1 MFFFMQILSIGGAFQ
16 AFCFEILPIFG
27 RRSPCVDSYFSSV
40 FKPPFKRY
48 PSFSVEFSKET
59 NTVLFFSGV
68 RNNNITR
75 KKQSKYDII
84 FLGFQP
90 LCFLCFFVEVQF
102 KKNRPHPGI
111 YWNLLF
117 EYVCGCSSTLWRS
130 HQNGDVDWWSNV
142 AGWRRGFGWG
152 VDPGLVGQIWTW
164 ISQKQTTRGC
174 RIFQGSRTDI
184 LKDSYRC
191 RAKCLDW
198 RVIFWKEITSKE

>member
-102 KKNRPHPGI
+102 KKKSAASR
-111 YWNLLF
+111 NLLKPSF
-117 EYVCGCSSTLWRS
+117 RVCLR
-130 HQNGDVDWWSNV
+130 V
-142 AGWRRGFGWG
+142 
-152 VDPGLVGQIWTW
+152 
-164 ISQKQTTRGC
+164 
-174 RIFQGSRTDI
+174 
-184 LKDSYRC
+184 LKHFMKIAPKRL
-191 RAKCLDW
+191 R
-198 RVIFWKEITSKE
+198 

>member
-75 KKQSKYDII
+75 KKQSKYDIV

-102 KKNRPHPGI
+102 KKKIGRIQESIETFFSSMSAGAQALYEDRTKTATLI
-111 YWNLLF
+111 GGLTLL
-117 EYVCGCSSTLWRS
+117 
-130 HQNGDVDWWSNV
+130 
-142 AGWRRGFGWG
+142 AGGG
-152 VDPGLVGQIWTW
+152 GLVGVL
-164 ISQKQTTRGC
+164 TRVWLG
-174 RIFQGSRTDI
+174 RSGRGFLRNKPPEDVGSSRDQELT
-184 LKDSYRC
+184 
-191 RAKCLDW
+191 
-198 RVIFWKEITSKE
+198 F